1 MAKETNKQETIIPM
15 EPVAF
20 TNITEQNVRASKIT
34 PMRLIVEYVSIL
46 NDWNPWKNDGFNKV
60 KNEIIRLAVCN

>member
-1 MAKETNKQETIIPM
+1 MAKKETIIPM
-15 EPVAF
+15 NPELF
-20 TNITEQNVRASKIT
+20 TNITEQMVRKSKVE
-34 PMRLIVEYVSIL
+34 PMRLIVEYVSIY